1 MKSYPYKLGLV
12 LATLFAMFSLGFFG
26 TIKAAYYLDQADRE
40 YEAKNY
46 YDAFEAYEDAAK
58 SGSPEAYYRLYGMS
72 LEGLGTRTD
81 EQQALYFLDKAV
93 ELKYPA
99 AYVSK
104 GILLLYAN
112 NGQEEQG
119 LRLLKEAASMETPLA
134 YYHLAMLYFH
144 GIVIPKD
151 MAKAQE
157 YKRLA
162 QAYGIKIDF
171 ETISQTIKT
180 EPSAPPMDTMAL
192 TKALQKNLKTLGFF
206 PGKVDGISG
215 PMTKRAI
222 EQFQDI
228 HGFAINGMINQET
241 LKQTQSI
248 LK

>member
-1 MKSYPYKLGLV
+1 MKSYPYKLGLT
-12 LATLFAMFSLGFFG
+12 LATLFAMLSLGFFG

-46 YDAFEAYEDAAK
+46 YDAFKAYEDAAK
-58 SGSPEAYYRLYGMS
+58 NDSGEAYYRLYGMS

-81 EQQALYFLDKAV
+81 EQQALYYLDKAA
-93 ELKYPA
+93 ELEYPA

-104 GILLLYAN
+104 GILLLYGN
-112 NGQEEQG
+112 DGQMQG
-119 LRLLKEAASMETPLA
+119 LSLLEKAASMEEPLA

-144 GIVIPKD
+144 GKIIPKD
-151 MAKAQE
+151 TTKAQE

-171 ETISQTIKT
+171 EMISQTIEKSK
-180 EPSAPPMDTMAL
+180 PSEQPMDTVTL
-192 TKALQKNLKTLGFF
+192 TKTIQQNLKTLGFY
-206 PGKVDGISG
+206 PGKVDGITG

-228 HGFAINGMINQET
+228 HGFAVDGMVNQET
-241 LKQTQSI
+241 LKQTQMI
-248 LK
+248 IK